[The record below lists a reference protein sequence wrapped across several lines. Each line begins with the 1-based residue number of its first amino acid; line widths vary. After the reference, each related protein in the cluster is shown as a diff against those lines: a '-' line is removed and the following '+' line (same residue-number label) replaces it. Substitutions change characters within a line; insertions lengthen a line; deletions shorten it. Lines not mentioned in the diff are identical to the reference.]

1 MDGGTFPLPPLTTS
15 PSNHRAYVLE
25 PRMQG
30 AQYYLSEDIQIT
42 NGHIGFLQN
51 PWALAAVSQT
61 QFRPHLNL
69 SNMGDGSVK
78 GVLSVT
84 ISNWTTPGL

>member
-1 MDGGTFPLPPLTTS
+1 MNHNAFR
-15 PSNHRAYVLE
+15 HRASFISRLQS
-25 PRMQG
+25 QG
-30 AQYYLSEDIQIT
+30 AQFYLSEDIQIT

-69 SNMGDGSVK
+69 SNMGDGD
-78 GVLSVT
+78 
-84 ISNWTTPGL
+84 TPTPSIITAFAH

>member
-1 MDGGTFPLPPLTTS
+1 VLCIATDKFCVL
-15 PSNHRAYVLE
+15 NHIAYHHRASFMSLLQS
-25 PRMQG
+25 QG
-30 AQYYLSEDIQIT
+30 AQFYLSEDIQIT

-69 SNMGDGSVK
+69 SNMGDGD
-78 GVLSVT
+78 T
-84 ISNWTTPGL
+84 PAPNISTAFAY